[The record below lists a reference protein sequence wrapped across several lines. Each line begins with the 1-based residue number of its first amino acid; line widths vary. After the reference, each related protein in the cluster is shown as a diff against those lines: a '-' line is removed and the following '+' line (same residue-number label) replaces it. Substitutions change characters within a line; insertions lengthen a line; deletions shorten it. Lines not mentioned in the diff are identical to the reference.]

1 MLEVLWSYL
10 VSWFNALF
18 GCAHKHTTF
27 PLTPA
32 RKASTAS
39 SGSSAR
45 MGTYVVCLDCGQ
57 EFRYNWKE
65 MRMEEPVTARAKA
78 GAAPA
83 ATETFSPAQ
92 R

>member
-1 MLEVLWSYL
+1 MLELLWSYL

-18 GCAHKHTTF
+18 GCAHRHTTF

-32 RKASTAS
+32 RKAST
-39 SGSSAR
+39 SGSAR

-57 EFRYNWKE
+57 EFRYNWKA
-65 MRMEEPVTARAKA
+65 MRMEEPVVNRVITGASAATAR
-78 GAAPA
+78 
-83 ATETFSPAQ
+83 ETFSPAS

>member
-1 MLEVLWSYL
+1 MLELLWSYL

-18 GCAHKHTTF
+18 GCSHKHTTF

-32 RKASTAS
+32 RKASTGS
-39 SGSSAR
+39 SGSAR

-65 MRMEEPVTARAKA
+65 MRMEEPVMVRAI
-78 GAAPA
+78 GGGSA
-83 ATETFSPAQ
+83 ATTKTLSPVS